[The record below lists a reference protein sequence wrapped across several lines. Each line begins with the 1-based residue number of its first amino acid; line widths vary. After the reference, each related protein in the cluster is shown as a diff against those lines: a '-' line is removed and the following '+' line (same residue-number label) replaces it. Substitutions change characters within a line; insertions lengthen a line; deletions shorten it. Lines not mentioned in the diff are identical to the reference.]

1 MDATDTVIEIVL
13 DDWERRFRQYAKTA
27 EEDLAIYEWLER
39 EGRLPPHGLDIP
51 EYERRAWR
59 KCHPK
64 QDRRR
69 LHEN

>member
-13 DDWERRFRQYAKTA
+13 DDWERRFRQYAKAA
-27 EEDLAIYEWLER
+27 EDDFAIYEWLESV
-39 EGRLPPHGLDIP
+39 GRLPPHGLDIP

-59 KCHPK
+59 KQHPK